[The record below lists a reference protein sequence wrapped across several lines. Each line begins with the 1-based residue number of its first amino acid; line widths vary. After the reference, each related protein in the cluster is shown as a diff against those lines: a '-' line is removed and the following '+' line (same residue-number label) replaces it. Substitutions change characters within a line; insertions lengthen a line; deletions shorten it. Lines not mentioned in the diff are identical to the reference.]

1 MKIMADKKSL
11 WNENQKALRSFL
23 LDSSNFDQAI
33 KLCLEQHSMVHLSE
47 MSSIKTNTF
56 EDYLWEDLDET
67 ALRTST
73 NEKGRTILYGLW
85 HSARIEDIT
94 MNILVAGDEQ
104 IINTEN
110 WIKRI
115 HSPISTTGNE
125 LNPIEILEFS
135 KNININELRN
145 YRIAVGRKSQ
155 HIIRNLTFS
164 DLKRKFSKE
173 SLSRI
178 MEEKAVSSLPSAN
191 WLIDFW
197 SKKNISGILLMPVTR
212 HHIVHINEGF
222 KAKDKYLKAAKK

>member
-1 MKIMADKKSL
+1 MVDKKSQ
-11 WNENQKALRSFL
+11 WNENQKTLRSFL
-23 LDSSNFDQAI
+23 LDNSKFEKAI
-33 KLCLEQHSMVHLSE
+33 KICLEQHSMVHLSE
-47 MSSIKTNTF
+47 MSSIKTDTF
-56 EDYLWEDLDET
+56 EDDLWRNLDET

-94 MNILVAGDEQ
+94 MNILVASDYQ
-104 IINTEN
+104 VINTEN
-110 WIKRI
+110 WLKRI
-115 HSPISTTGNE
+115 QSTTCTTGNE

-145 YRIAVGRKSQ
+145 YRIAVGRKTQ
-155 HIIRNLTFS
+155 HIIKNLTFS

-212 HHIVHINEGF
+212 HHIVHINECF
-222 KAKDKYLKAAKK
+222 KAKDKYLKAVKK